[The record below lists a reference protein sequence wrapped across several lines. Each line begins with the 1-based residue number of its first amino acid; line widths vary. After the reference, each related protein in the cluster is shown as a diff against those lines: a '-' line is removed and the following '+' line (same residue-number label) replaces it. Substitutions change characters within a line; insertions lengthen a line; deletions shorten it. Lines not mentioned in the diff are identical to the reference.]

1 MLLRSAQGRGA
12 LVPDGDAMSQTF
24 GVIGAGI
31 MGSGIAQALAMHGFR
46 VTLLDV
52 SQPALD
58 CALAN
63 IATSL
68 LRLIKKGALLA

>member
-1 MLLRSAQGRGA
+1 
-12 LVPDGDAMSQTF
+12 MSQAF

-46 VTLLDV
+46 VTLHDV

-58 CALAN
+58 RGLSN

>member
-1 MLLRSAQGRGA
+1 
-12 LVPDGDAMSQTF
+12 MSQTF
-24 GVIGAGI
+24 GVIGACI

-58 CALAN
+58 RGLAN